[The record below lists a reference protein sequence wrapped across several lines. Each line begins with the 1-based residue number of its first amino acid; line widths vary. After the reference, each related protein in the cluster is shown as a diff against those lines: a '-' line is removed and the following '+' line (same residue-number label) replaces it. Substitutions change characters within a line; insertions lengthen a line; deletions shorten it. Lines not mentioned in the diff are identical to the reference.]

1 MPRMRLISECFQLLK
16 ESDPNTAVTL
26 CGLRRLVK
34 VGEIPS
40 LKVGRKCMID
50 YDQLLD
56 YLTNP
61 PPDKPDEANTI
72 GKVRPIY

>member
-16 ESDPNTAVTL
+16 EADPNTAVTL

-34 VGEIPS
+34 IGEIPS
-40 LKVGRKCMID
+40 VKVGRKCLID
-50 YDQLLD
+50 YDQLLN

-61 PPDKPDEANTI
+61 PSDKPDEANAI